1 MFLGLPLVR
10 EKQANVTAKYKQF
23 TEIRVPTSALLASYM
38 YNNGNAVCKNR
49 KTASQMFSRR

>member
-10 EKQANVTAKYKQF
+10 EKQTNVTAKYKQL
-23 TEIRVPTSALLASYM
+23 TEIRVPTSVLLALYI

-49 KTASQMFSRR
+49 KTARQRFPVK